1 MTGVRAA
8 ATTRA
13 CRDRSPRTQ
22 QAPPPA
28 SIADWT
34 AGYEAGW
41 SAGYLAAREALD
53 AAGSFLADTLRP
65 SRALEVSTARSALA
79 QPGRRPGEPDFHD
92 PAAVA
97 AHRAAIYAS
106 WGLPCPAVT
115 AAGGTAPTGSEEAP
129 A

>member
-1 MTGVRAA
+1 MTAIRAA
-8 ATTRA
+8 ATPRA
-13 CRDRSPRTQ
+13 RRDRSPRTQ
-22 QAPPPA
+22 QTAPPA

-65 SRALEVSTARSALA
+65 SRALEVATVRSGLA
-79 QPGRRPGEPDFHD
+79 QPGRRPGEPDFRD

-97 AHRAAIYAS
+97 AYRAAIRAS
-106 WGLPCPAVT
+106 WGLPCPT
-115 AAGGTAPTGSEEAP
+115 ATAPDGTVPTGSEEAP
-129 A
+129 S

>member
-1 MTGVRAA
+1 MTAVRAA

-13 CRDRSPRTQ
+13 CRDRSPRAQ
-22 QAPPPA
+22 QTPPPA

-65 SRALEVSTARSALA
+65 SRALEVSTARSGLA
-79 QPGRRPGEPDFHD
+79 QPGRQPGEPDFQD

-97 AHRAAIYAS
+97 AYRAAIRAS
-106 WGLPCPAVT
+106 WGLPCPTVT
-115 AAGGTAPTGSEEAP
+115 APGGTVTTGSEEAP